1 MKIYT
6 YPDKVLRITADPVE
20 NIDEG
25 IQTLIDNM
33 LQTMYE
39 APSGIGLAAPQV
51 GETKRIIV
59 YDLMH
64 AKDKPKDSHV
74 LINPEITAGEGEER
88 HEEACLSV
96 IDFSAEITRKAKVE
110 VRGFDRHGKPV
121 LIEADNM
128 LAICLQHEID
138 HLNGTLILDYVSPLK
153 RSIYKKKLQKKRKR
167 H

>member
-6 YPDKVLRITADPVE
+6 YPDRVLRVIADPVE

-25 IQTLIDNM
+25 VQTLIDNM
-33 LQTMYE
+33 LQTMYD

-59 YDLMH
+59 YDLMY
-64 AKDKPKDSHV
+64 AKDKPKDPHA
-74 LINPEITAGEGEER
+74 LINPEITAGEGEET

-96 IDFSAEITRKAKVE
+96 VDFSAEITRKARVE
-110 VRGFDRHGKPV
+110 VRGFDRNGKPV
-121 LIEADNM
+121 VIEADNM

-138 HLNGTLILDYVSPLK
+138 HLNGILIVDYVGSLK
-153 RSIYKKKLQKKRKR
+153 RSIYKKRLQKKHNRR
-167 H
+167 